1 MRARLFCQICMKTQF
16 FNETDEPDSIA
27 QVGAIAIG
35 SSAYEKLLRKRAKA
49 EQRGQPWPY
58 VQPTWVFGAQTL
70 PVIPG
75 ADLQLV
81 QGDVRQVHEAMRAAA
96 GGKNIWVVGS
106 DLAGQFHEAGL
117 LDELI
122 VQVGEA
128 ALARG
133 KPPILRKFKMPSPVL
148 QSARKTDAGVVELRY
163 HVPRT

>member
-1 MRARLFCQICMKTQF
+1 MKTQF
-16 FNETDEPDSIA
+16 FYETDQPDSIT
-27 QVGAIAIG
+27 QIGAIAIA
-35 SSAYEKLLRKRAKA
+35 SSAYEKILRKRRKV
-49 EQRGQPWPY
+49 EESGKPWPY

-70 PVIPG
+70 PAIPG

-81 QGDVRQVHEAMRAAA
+81 QGDVRQAHQAMRAAA

-133 KPPILRKFKMPSPVL
+133 KPPILRKFKLPSPVL
-148 QSARKTDAGVVELRY
+148 RSARKTEAGVVELRY